1 MTLMSCFGLTRIY
14 RLIFTRLESAL
25 MRSKSSGVPLDSLI
39 PSIDLDGFGLERHF
53 ELQIKVLFEVAAD
66 MLDRVE
72 RSMEKV
78 ASVGC
83 GNGDDSL
90 LPLLFEIVLKQ
101 GASPEGESDDRA
113 TTMTSKKQ
121 VANIS
126 RLLQA
131 KR

>member
-1 MTLMSCFGLTRIY
+1 
-14 RLIFTRLESAL
+14 
-25 MRSKSSGVPLDSLI
+25 MRSPSPGVPLDSVI

-66 MLDRVE
+66 ILDRVE

-78 ASVGC
+78 VSVSC

-90 LPLLFEIVLKQ
+90 LPLLFKIVLKQ
-101 GASPEGESDDRA
+101 DASLEGESKDRA

-121 VANIS
+121 IVNIS

>member
-1 MTLMSCFGLTRIY
+1 MGSP
-14 RLIFTRLESAL
+14 SP
-25 MRSKSSGVPLDSLI
+25 GVVLDSAI

-72 RSMEKV
+72 RSMQKV
-78 ASVGC
+78 VSVGC
-83 GNGDDSL
+83 GNDDSL
-90 LPLLFEIVLKQ
+90 LPLLFETVLKQ
-101 GASPEGESDDRA
+101 DASLEDESDDRA

-121 VANIS
+121 IRNIS